1 MHCALQG
8 NKISSGSNASY
19 RKIVVALLVVAAGH
33 EAKKRLDLI
42 TSTRLVVAYAH
53 DGSKRKIE
61 RIIYKLPVSRGE
73 KQSYTPL
80 ILSKG
85 KPCTG
90 KDL

>member
-1 MHCALQG
+1 MNCALQG

-19 RKIVVALLVVAAGH
+19 RKIVVALLVVALLVVAAGH

-61 RIIYKLPVSRGE
+61 RIIYLRGNKLP
-73 KQSYTPL
+73 T
-80 ILSKG
+80 
-85 KPCTG
+85 C
-90 KDL
+90 

>member
-33 EAKKRLDLI
+33 EAKIKKRLDLI

-61 RIIYKLPVSRGE
+61 RIIYLRGNKLP
-73 KQSYTPL
+73 T
-80 ILSKG
+80 
-85 KPCTG
+85 C
-90 KDL
+90 

>member
-19 RKIVVALLVVAAGH
+19 RKIVVALLVVVAGH
-33 EAKKRLDLI
+33 EAKKKRLDLI

-61 RIIYKLPVSRGE
+61 RIIYLRGNKLP
-73 KQSYTPL
+73 T
-80 ILSKG
+80 
-85 KPCTG
+85 C
-90 KDL
+90 

>member
-19 RKIVVALLVVAAGH
+19 RKIVVAAGH

-61 RIIYKLPVSRGE
+61 RIIYLRGNKLP
-73 KQSYTPL
+73 T
-80 ILSKG
+80 
-85 KPCTG
+85 C
-90 KDL
+90 